1 MVLLLLTLSPNRSD
15 LETLPRWP
23 PNEQMFCSC
32 EAVLQLLSGVLK
44 RHRLQLQQPDGEHA
58 HSHLLQRQWSRVGEL
73 GSRVRQVLLQ
83 TWNPRLKIPD
93 ILAYSFCHFQ
103 RYNGYFMLLTFFSRD
118 VYLDLLLVPLH
129 RISTPF
135 HPLNSF
141 QHFRHDGNNLFCF
154 LNLPRKILFN
164 WRVQEVKEKFGQNH
178 LCQFNF
184 AEKKT

>member
-44 RHRLQLQQPDGEHA
+44 SKRHRLQQQPDGEHA

-83 TWNPRLKIPD
+83 TWNPRRKIPD

-154 LNLPRKILFN
+154 LNLPRKILSN
-164 WRVQEVKEKFGQNH
+164 WRIQ
-178 LCQFNF
+178 
-184 AEKKT
+184 